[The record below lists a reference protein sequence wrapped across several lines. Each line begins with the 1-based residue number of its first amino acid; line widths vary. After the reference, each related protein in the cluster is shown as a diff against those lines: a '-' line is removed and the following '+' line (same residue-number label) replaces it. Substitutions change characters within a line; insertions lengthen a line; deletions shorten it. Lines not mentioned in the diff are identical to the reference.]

1 MGILQR
7 HCERFMNSHNTYY
20 FNLSIFFSGTFSPEH
35 TEPGNDPHFKINLN
49 TQNIIYS
56 FVFFVYVYRWD
67 SAENSYK
74 TRSSNTGTP
83 KLKLSQPKN
92 EPNQTGYKMSRSK
105 VLTLA
110 VTWLCNEVLQDLIK
124 FGL

>member
-1 MGILQR
+1 MFIVEIPLR
-7 HCERFMNSHNTYY
+7 
-20 FNLSIFFSGTFSPEH
+20 
-35 TEPGNDPHFKINLN
+35 
-49 TQNIIYS
+49 
-56 FVFFVYVYRWD
+56 
-67 SAENSYK
+67 NSYK

-110 VTWLCNEVLQDLIK
+110 VTWLCNKTWLNFVCNVQTKTKKKEHISETMPNASFVPSIFHVLVK
-124 FGL
+124 FPLLGLLRRSWESCDFRSVFS